1 MPKKLNTPE
10 FLKGRATMGMKR
22 EFENAVT
29 RNFMERRVKPAK
41 AKNTTF
47 NLQDLL
53 PFLQAEHVRWHHVKR
68 VHMHK
73 ETSRALREL
82 QTHMN
87 SKKRNLEQVK
97 DLMELNAERPELLD
111 VPEESE
117 SNSASDSEMEPS
129 NVESEQK

>member
-1 MPKKLNTPE
+1 
-10 FLKGRATMGMKR
+10 MGMKR

-53 PFLQAEHVRWHHVKR
+53 PFLQMEHVRWHHVKR
-68 VHMHK
+68 GHMQK
-73 ETSRALREL
+73 EMSRALREL
-82 QTHMN
+82 VTHMN

-97 DLMELNAERPELLD
+97 DLMELNADRPELLD
-111 VPEESE
+111 VPEQSE

-129 NVESEQK
+129 HVESEQK

>member
-29 RNFMERRVKPAK
+29 RNLMERRVKPAK
-41 AKNTTF
+41 AKTATF

-53 PFLQAEHVRWHHVKR
+53 PFLQEEHVRWHHVKR
-68 VHMHK
+68 GHMQK

-82 QTHMN
+82 VTHMN

-97 DLMELNAERPELLD
+97 DLMELNADRPELLD
-111 VPEESE
+111 VPEQSE
-117 SNSASDSEMEPS
+117 SHSASDSEMEPS
-129 NVESEQK
+129 HAESEQK